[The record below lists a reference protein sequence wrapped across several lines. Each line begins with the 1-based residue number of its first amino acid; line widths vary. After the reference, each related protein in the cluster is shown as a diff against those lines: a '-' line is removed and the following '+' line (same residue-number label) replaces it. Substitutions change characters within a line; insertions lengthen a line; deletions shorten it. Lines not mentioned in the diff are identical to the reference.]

1 MGREREIGEGRE
13 RGGFWVYV
21 EKEREE
27 KKNEEEKWGRRR
39 LVGLKTD
46 QYLRRHMSS

>member
-27 KKNEEEKWGRRR
+27 KKMRKKSGEEGVWLG
-39 LVGLKTD
+39 
-46 QYLRRHMSS
+46 